1 MRLYHLDLKIAMFR
15 QDYLRDFFARL
26 KIAGFDGVV
35 IEIDNKLIFPS
46 QPHFAAA
53 DALTADAW
61 RDLVRYG
68 KRLGLVIY
76 PLLQTLG
83 HMEHI
88 LRHEPYG
95 CLAENVGN
103 AYMLCPSK
111 NESLRLVKDLVRDV
125 FAAFD
130 QPPVIHLGGDE
141 VLGHLE
147 RRGLHLCPLCRT
159 RDAGELVVGFLLEL
173 ADFCLKLG
181 CRPEFWADEILTYPR
196 QFGRFPQ
203 ETRFVD
209 WYYRRTQATGDTIG
223 HIWGA
228 PRLAGEPA
236 GESAWAN
243 LPERLRVLLPD
254 LVRDGRFNH
263 FYGASAIAR
272 YGYQVVVGSALRS
285 SGDHYALP
293 RVSLSAGNVAV
304 SDTVA
309 REAGYD
315 HLVTSW
321 AVRLSHPE
329 TTWIALSDEALGPLS
344 AEQRGW
350 LDTVGHGLGC
360 MDILAEQPMRFERP
374 FHGGLDQALH
384 VLANSPDRDAAVR
397 LLQEREQAG
406 GLLLPVLNE
415 NLEKGAGDSH
425 CLRHW
430 LLGTELAVL
439 RARQTL
445 ALLGM
450 YRSGIDRPA
459 LERLLE
465 QNQALLQRFVRL
477 WSESVTP
484 ESLDQECEIK
494 FRRDIRL
501 LENLLCR

>member
-1 MRLYHLDLKIAMFR
+1 MRLYHLDLKTAMFR
-15 QDYLRDFFARL
+15 QDYLKDLFARL
-26 KIAGFDGVV
+26 KTNGFDGVV
-35 IEIDNKLIFPS
+35 VEIDNKMIFPS
-46 QPHFAAA
+46 QPHFAAT

-68 KRLGLVIY
+68 KRLGLMIY

-88 LRHEPYG
+88 LRHEQYG
-95 CLAENVGN
+95 KLAENDGN

-111 NESLRLVKDLVRDV
+111 TESLRLVQDLIRDV
-125 FAAFD
+125 SAAFD
-130 QPPVIHLGGDE
+130 HPPVIHLGGDE

-181 CRPEFWADEILTYPR
+181 SRPEFWADEILTYPR
-196 QFGRFPQ
+196 QLARFPK

-209 WYYRRTQATGDTIG
+209 WLYRRTQAVGDTVG

-228 PRLAGEPA
+228 PQLAGTAA
-236 GESAWAN
+236 GEAAWAK
-243 LPERLRVLLPD
+243 LPERLRGLLPD

-263 FYGASAIAR
+263 FYGAAVIAR
-272 YGYQVVVGSALRS
+272 HGFQAVVGSALRS
-285 SGDHYALP
+285 SGDHYAVP

-304 SDTVA
+304 SDQIA

-321 AVRLSHPE
+321 AVRLNHPE
-329 TTWIALSDEALGPLS
+329 TTWIALSDQALGPLS

-350 LDTVGHGLGC
+350 LDTVGRGLAGI
-360 MDILAEQPMRFERP
+360 DILDEQRMRFERP
-374 FHGGLDQALH
+374 FHGGLSQTLDAL
-384 VLANSPDRDAAVR
+384 AQSPDRDAAVR
-397 LLQEREQAG
+397 LLQERQLAG
-406 GLLLPVLNE
+406 EALLPLLNK
-415 NLEKGAGDSH
+415 NLATGAGDSN

-445 ALLGM
+445 ALLDA
-450 YRSGIDRPA
+450 YRAGIDRP
-459 LERLLE
+459 RLGKLLM
-465 QNQALLQRFVRL
+465 QNQALMHRFEQL

-501 LENLLCR
+501 LENMLCR